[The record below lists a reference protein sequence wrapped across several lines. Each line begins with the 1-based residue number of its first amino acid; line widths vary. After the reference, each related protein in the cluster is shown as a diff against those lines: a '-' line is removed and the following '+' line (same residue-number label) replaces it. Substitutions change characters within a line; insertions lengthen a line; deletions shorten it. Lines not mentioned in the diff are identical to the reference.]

1 MNTRT
6 VLIWHNNG
14 EERITFAV
22 NPAEMTIT
30 RPNVNRTCPLAL
42 GGTINLWSGRGLREV
57 RLRTF
62 FPAEESPFFQGMLPE
77 TALAML
83 KRWQDSGSPVRLII
97 SGTDI
102 NDAFLIENVT
112 ETFREGDGDV
122 GLTLELREYKFRT
135 ALPQTTGAAALSAA
149 PARAD
154 ERAAQTQYT
163 VKKGDTLWGIATRFY
178 GDGAKWGT
186 LVEKNEVS
194 DPRKL
199 RVGQVL
205 RL

>member
-14 EERITFAV
+14 AERITFAV
-22 NPAEMTIT
+22 NPAEMTVT
-30 RPNVNRTCPLAL
+30 RPNVNRICPLAL

-62 FPAEESPFFQGMLPE
+62 FPAEDSPFFQGLPPE

-97 SGTDI
+97 SGTDV
-102 NDAFLIENVT
+102 NDSFLIENVT

-122 GLTLELREYKFRT
+122 GLTLELREYKFHT
-135 ALPQTTGAAALSAA
+135 ATIQTAGAALSAT
-149 PARAD
+149 PLRTD
-154 ERAAQTQYT
+154 ERIAQTQYT
-163 VKKGDTLWGIATRFY
+163 VKKGDTLWAIATRFY
-178 GDGAKWGT
+178 GDGTQWGA
-186 LVEKNEVS
+186 LAEKNGVT

-199 RVGQVL
+199 RAGQVL